1 MLLPI
6 NFLNLYFKK
15 PLSTDS
21 IVSALEKTEVEVE
34 SIISSNSLDMKIV
47 TAKVLKTKQHPNA
60 DRLKIAEVLFGKTKA
75 RVVCGAPNLKIGQI
89 VAYAKPGAIL
99 PGGDKIEQV
108 VLRGEKSSGMIC
120 SERELGRGEDH
131 SGIAVL
137 DPDLPLGISLCDIDN
152 MGDIVD
158 IKTPTNRP
166 DMLSVYG
173 LAREIFA
180 NSVGTELV
188 EPEHEKIE
196 FQKRE
201 VVKVKQSV
209 ECKRFV
215 SVVLQINSHCKT
227 PEWLVENLQAAGMR
241 PINPIVDITNF
252 VMLETG
258 QPSHAYD
265 KTKLKG
271 SLQVRLAKKNEAIT
285 TLDGV
290 DRKLSKEDLVIADNS
305 GVIGLAGVMGGAN
318 TEVDDN
324 TKEIVLEVANFNSTR
339 IRRSATRHG
348 IRTEASGRFE
358 KGLPLPLPIYAT
370 ERLIYLLKT
379 ICQAKII
386 GGPFDQLY
394 DWPWIQHAG
403 LRIRKA
409 EKFLGLKL
417 DEKQV
422 INGLHKRGFEAEH
435 FSITKEARKH
445 LGKPYKWGANFK
457 QDGVDAFD
465 CSYLIDYIYS
475 LIGVYIGHT
484 ALAQFEHGEV
494 IEVGNLKPGDVV
506 FYKGKIENSVDD
518 HYYLKDNSGKH
529 IKQKLSRKKEVGHNG
544 LYIGN
549 NKVVMAA
556 MYEYK
561 NKRWVKRKIQEV
573 VEVDLK
579 DFTNNPGYLGA
590 RRYVD
595 NFNHT
600 VAVTAPWWRD
610 DIRIEQDLFEEVAKI
625 VGYENMP
632 ATLPQLPP
640 TNTAD
645 HQLIIKAQELKNS
658 LVANGL
664 FEIMTYSFVSH
675 KQLQL
680 AKSEIEKHFKI
691 VNPLSKEQEFLRS
704 TLLMSH
710 IQTAV
715 NNRDY
720 WRESYGFFEVSRVYH
735 KSNNEKHGKSE
746 TWKLAITLVGKNS
759 IDRLGTIIGDIAQ
772 KYRWKHK
779 IIPGKNNLFVPG
791 RAADILVSNKS
802 IGWFG
807 QIDSSVLVNQ
817 KFNNEISYAEIE
829 ISQDLL
835 TPKYAKI
842 EPALGYQLNQRDI
855 TIEVDNNVWWQ
866 DVVDIL
872 VASDNIKN
880 IQLLSVFV
888 NPNLI
893 KMNKKRLSIRIVLDC
908 GPNPSLKQI
917 SKSVDKCVARLRR
930 YNQLKNLK
938 IL

>member
-1 MLLPI
+1 MLLPV

-21 IVSALEKTEVEVE
+21 IVTALEKTEVEVE
-34 SIISSNSLDMKIV
+34 SIITSNNLDVKIV
-47 TAKVLKTKQHPNA
+47 TARVLKTKQHPNA
-60 DRLKIAEVLFGKTKA
+60 DRLKVAEVLFGKTKA
-75 RVVCGAPNLKIGQI
+75 KVVCGAPNIREGQV

-99 PGGDKIEQV
+99 PSGDKIEQV

-120 SERELGRGEDH
+120 SERELGRGDDH

-180 NSVGTELV
+180 NSVGTELA
-188 EPEHEKIE
+188 EPEHAKIE
-196 FQKRE
+196 FRDRE
-201 VVKVKQSV
+201 VVKVKETV

-215 SVVLQINSHCKT
+215 SAVLQINIQSKT
-227 PEWLVENLQAAGMR
+227 PDWIVENLQAAGMR

-271 SLQVRLAKKNEAIT
+271 NLQVRFAKNNETIT

-290 DRKLSKEDLVIADNS
+290 DRKLSKEDIVIADNS
-305 GVIGLAGVMGGAN
+305 SAIGLAGVMGGVN
-318 TEVDDN
+318 TEVDNN
-324 TKEIVLEVANFNSTR
+324 TKEIVLEVANFNATR
-339 IRRSATRHG
+339 IRRSANRHG
-348 IRTEASGRFE
+348 IRTEASARFE
-358 KGLPLPLPIYAT
+358 KGLPLPLSIYAT
-370 ERLIYLLKT
+370 ERLLYLFKT

-386 GGPFDQLY
+386 NGPFDQLY
-394 DWPWIQHAG
+394 DWPWIQHTG

-417 DEKQV
+417 NEKEV
-422 INGLHKRGFEAEH
+422 INGLRKRGFEAEQ
-435 FSITKEARKH
+435 FSITKEAKKH

-457 QDGVDAFD
+457 EDGINAFD
-465 CSYLIDYIYS
+465 CSYLIDYVYS

-484 ALAQFEHGEV
+484 ALAQFEHGEA
-494 IEVGNLKPGDVV
+494 IEVSNLKPGDVV

-518 HYYLKDNSGKH
+518 HYYLKDNHGKH
-529 IKQKLSRKKEVGHNG
+529 VKQQLRQKKEVGHNG

-561 NKRWVKRKIQEV
+561 NKKWVKRNNQEV
-573 VEVDLK
+573 IEVDLK
-579 DFTNNPGYLGA
+579 EFANNPGYLGA

-610 DIRIEQDLFEEVAKI
+610 DIKIEQDLYEEVAKI

-645 HQLIIKAQELKNS
+645 HQLILKAQELKNN
-658 LVANGL
+658 LVTNGL
-664 FEIMTYSFVSH
+664 YEVMTYSFVSH

-680 AKSEIEKHFKI
+680 AKSETDKHFKI

-704 TLLMSH
+704 TLIMSH

-720 WRESYGFFEVSRVYH
+720 WKESYGFFEVSRVYN
-735 KSNNEKHGKSE
+735 KSKNEKHGKSE

-759 IDRLGTIIGDIAQ
+759 IDRLGTVIGEIAQ

-779 IIPGKNNLFVPG
+779 IVPGNNNLFVPG
-791 RAADILVSNKS
+791 RAADILVNNKS

-807 QIDSSVLVNQ
+807 QVDSVILVNQ

-829 ISQDLL
+829 MSQDLL

-842 EPALGYQLNQRDI
+842 ELPLGYQLNQRDI
-855 TIEVDNNVWWQ
+855 TIEVDSNVWWQ
-866 DVVDIL
+866 DVVDNL
-872 VASDNIKN
+872 TTSDNIRKV
-880 IQLLSVFV
+880 QLVSVFI
-888 NPNLI
+888 NPELI
-893 KMNKKRLSIRIVLDC
+893 KINKKRLSIRIVLDC
-908 GPNPSLKQI
+908 GSNPSLKYI
-917 SKSVDKCVARLRR
+917 SKSVDKCVAKLRKHKKF
-930 YNQLKNLK
+930 KNLK
-938 IL
+938 VL